1 MALFIN
7 SNISA
12 LQAMQGMSRSQSA
25 LNTIYQRLST
35 GLRINSAKDDPA
47 GLQISNRMT
56 TQINGLT
63 QGNRNAS
70 DAIALA
76 QTQEGAMDE
85 VTNMLQELRT
95 LAISAASGTT
105 TDSERDAI
113 QQQADQL
120 VSEITRIAKQTTFG
134 GRTVLDGAGA
144 GSIFATDQ
152 INIQVGAN
160 DGDVVTMDAVN
171 MKFEKIF
178 GNADISLSS
187 AQNASDAI
195 ADLDTALQKVDSSR
209 ADLGAIQQRLES
221 AIRSQENTITN
232 QTDARQRILEADY
245 ATEIANL
252 SKQTILQ
259 QMASMVLMQAN
270 TRPQLALSL
279 LG

>member
-12 LQAMQGMSRSQSA
+12 LQAMQGMSRSQSV

-85 VTNMLQELRT
+85 VTNVLQELRT
-95 LAISAASGTT
+95 LAISAATGTT
-105 TDSERDAI
+105 TDAERDAI

-120 VSEITRIAKQTTFG
+120 VSEITRIAQQTTFG
-134 GRTVLDGAGA
+134 GRAVLDGAGA
-144 GSIFATDQ
+144 GSVFATDQ

-171 MKFEKIF
+171 MKFEEIF

-245 ATEIANL
+245 TAEIANL

-259 QMASMVLMQAN
+259 QMTSMVLMQAN